1 MMIRDGQPVQE
12 HRADKDGT
20 ACAGAAGRVDRN
32 RRTLIEARA
41 IGCVDP
47 GVSRGRW
54 RRLSRLGA
62 GSRFDVENDL
72 AVGGFFGGE
81 DVPTHGP
88 PAEGRRQQGP
98 DDRSADEV
106 REVFHQHRHLGLTQM
121 EHVPGGPEWYLVD
134 GQTDTRDDEEQSG
147 LVMALS
153 TTALRKRPFA
163 VEDVGQN
170 RRDQDRKDVGRHRV
184 LRQNRPLDAEEQH
197 RGDDE
202 AMPPTTRNL
211 SISACGRTRTRTRS
225 GSLLTI
231 FSTNAIV
238 RG

>member
-1 MMIRDGQPVQE
+1 MGQPVQD
-12 HRADKDGT
+12 HRATKRERS
-20 ACAGAAGRVDRN
+20 GASIRESVEGGGV
-32 RRTLIEARA
+32 
-41 IGCVDP
+41 GC
-47 GVSRGRW
+47 R
-54 RRLSRLGA
+54 RLGA

-72 AVGGFFGGE
+72 AVGGFFGE

-170 RRDQDRKDVGRHRV
+170 RRDQDRKDVGR
-184 LRQNRPLDAEEQH
+184 PGAEAE
-197 RGDDE
+197 
-202 AMPPTTRNL
+202 P
-211 SISACGRTRTRTRS
+211 
-225 GSLLTI
+225 
-231 FSTNAIV
+231 ST
-238 RG
+238 